1 MSDKEICGAT
11 AKSTGNPC
19 KRPAGWG
26 TDNDSGRCKFH
37 GGSSEGGPREGSG
50 PPENNTNSV
59 THGAYAQANPY
70 YTEVLN
76 DEMRSLVDAVFE
88 EYMRRYRAKH
98 GGEPMLGIETELFR
112 IAVTHAKDIGLDR
125 WANDKPEEL
134 ESGHPLVD
142 KETER
147 DFNPEDGS
155 VTINKYKESVVQSA
169 QSKLSR
175 DRRMWLKD
183 LGLLEDPETQKADA
197 IGSIDFSLSADD
209 KQNLANALD
218 GEPET

>member
-1 MSDKEICGAT
+1 MTENICGAT
-11 AKSTGNPC
+11 AKSTGDPC
-19 KRPAGWG
+19 QRPAGWG
-26 TDNDSGRCKFH
+26 TENDEGRCKFH
-37 GGSSEGGPREGSG
+37 GGRGGDIGDSG
-50 PPENNTNSV
+50 GAPEQNTNSV

-76 DEMRSLVDAVFE
+76 DEMRALVDAVFE

-98 GGEPMLGIETELFR
+98 GGDPMLGIETELFR

-125 WANDKPEEL
+125 WANEKPEEL
-134 ESGHPLVD
+134 DSGHPLVD

-197 IGSIDFSLSADD
+197 IGKIDFTLSTED
-209 KQNLANALD
+209 KQGLAEALD